1 MIIEGRTY
9 SFPEVANYM
18 TRLAQSDCIKSVDL
32 SGIEQKDALKTF
44 SFIISC
50 KINPEA
56 EMDNVSSQET
66 ASKIKSHQGGV
77 E

>member
-1 MIIEGRTY
+1 VIEGRTF

-18 TRLAQSDCIKSVDL
+18 TRLSESNYIKTVDL

-50 KINPEA
+50 KVNPEV
-56 EMDNVSSQET
+56 EMDNASSQET
-66 ASKIKSHQGGV
+66 TSKIKPHQGGV